1 MAEFHNTS
9 GTMTAFVVSVYTLG
23 LACGPLIVAPLS
35 EIYGRLIPYHV
46 SNVLFILF
54 TVACAL
60 SPNLE
65 ALTVFRWLA
74 GMAAA
79 AVMNIGGATIGD
91 LFAKEERGRAMA
103 IWIFGP
109 LLGPTIGPVAGG
121 FLSEARGWRF
131 VFWVNALGVCFST
144 PVDTRANIRSGIC
157 RHRGLLHRDA

>member
-1 MAEFHNTS
+1 MVEFHSSS
-9 GTMTAFVVSVYTLG
+9 GTMSAFVVSVYTLG
-23 LACGPLIVAPLS
+23 LACGPMIVAPLS

-60 SPNLE
+60 SPNLG

-91 LFAKEERGRAMA
+91 LFAKEERGRAIS
-103 IWIFGP
+103 IWTFGP
-109 LLGPTIGPVAGG
+109 LLGPTLGPVAGG

-131 VFWVNALGVCFST
+131 VFWVNALGVCSFA
-144 PVDTRANIRSGIC
+144 TR
-157 RHRGLLHRDA
+157 